1 MKVASWQ
8 GTRAGRGK
16 LLAPPS
22 PSSSSPSNL
31 FAIKGPRS
39 LYFLPA
45 DVADRFHPLKYGL
58 AMVLTFIGTKM
69 LIAPWYHVPVQA
81 SLAIVVVLI
90 GASVI
95 ASLIATRNQPFH

>member
-1 MKVASWQ
+1 M
-8 GTRAGRGK
+8 AGNKNRTGEAGCTT
-16 LLAPPS
+16 APFIVFT
-22 PSSSSPSNL
+22 SNL

-45 DVADRFHPLKYGL
+45 DVADRFHPLKSGL